1 MEASSMRP
9 ATRNSDFASRISWDA
24 VVTWVLGFGLVAYL
38 GLDGGGYDTLV
49 HDQVGIGIWWVLLIG
64 VLVGALPRVGPSRLA
79 LVALGLLAGF
89 VIWTA
94 LSLIW
99 TESSERTG
107 ADLARLLGYLGAFSL
122 ILFVRAPR
130 EPQRLVAAVGA
141 AIALIAVL
149 ALLSRLHPAWFPS
162 ADETARFLDD
172 SRERLSYP
180 LNYWNAL
187 GALIAVGLPL
197 VLHISATAK
206 TIAVR
211 ALAAAALPAMM
222 LAIFFTLS
230 RGSIVAA
237 ALATLIFLAVT
248 DDRVPKLLTLAITTA
263 GGAILIALAS
273 QRDELRHG
281 LTNTEIA
288 RDQGNEVLLIAI
300 VLCAAIALFHAGIS
314 KLLIDGKR
322 PRWTVPSKQFSLA
335 ALGALGVVVLIAFF
349 AASGPDRISN
359 GIDEFKGG
367 ENAGTGTG
375 RLNSFAGESRY
386 DLWQSAVD
394 ENATKP
400 LTGTGAGTFVYWW
413 DRDAAGAEA
422 VQDAHSVYLQ
432 TLGEL
437 GIIGLLLYVGFV
449 VVVLGAGTVLAARA
463 GPGLRSVL
471 AAALAGC
478 FAFFLAAAVDWTWQ
492 MPVLPVATLMLAAV
506 LVMAPTS
513 IAGSESALRRWPV
526 RIALAL
532 GALVAIVAIAV
543 PLASTSLI
551 RSSEAA
557 VRSGDLE
564 KALEDARSAENVE
577 PGAAT
582 PRLQQALVLELQG
595 NLPAAAEAATEAT
608 ERESTN
614 WRTWLVLSRVEAER
628 GNAGAALAAYR
639 EAKSLNPLSPLFDR

>member
-1 MEASSMRP
+1 MR
-9 ATRNSDFASRISWDA
+9 TRPRQTDFVGRVPWDA

-38 GLDGGGYDTLV
+38 GFEGGGFDPLV
-49 HDQVGIGIWWVLLIG
+49 HDQVGIGIWWVLAIG

-79 LVALGLLAGF
+79 LLALGLLAGF

-99 TESSERTG
+99 TESSERTS
-107 ADLARLLGYLGAFSL
+107 ADLARLLGYLGVFSL

-130 EPQRLVAAVGA
+130 EPQRLVSAVGG
-141 AIALIAVL
+141 AIAFIAVL

-162 ADETARFLDD
+162 ADQTAQFLDD

-197 VLHISATAK
+197 LLHISATAK
-206 TIAVR
+206 TVLAR

-237 ALATLIFLAVT
+237 GLATLIFLLVT
-248 DDRVPKLLTLAITTA
+248 DDRAPKLITLAITGA
-263 GGAILIALAS
+263 SGAILIALAS

-281 LTNTEIA
+281 LTNTDIGRE
-288 RDQGNEVLLIAI
+288 QGNEVLLIAI
-300 VLCAAIALFHAGIS
+300 VLCVAIALVHAGIS
-314 KLLIDGKR
+314 KLLIDGRR
-322 PRWTVPSKQFSLA
+322 PDWTKPSREFSLGAFA
-335 ALGALGVVVLIAFF
+335 ALVVVLLVAFF
-349 AASGPDRISN
+349 AANGPDRVSN

-367 ENAGTGTG
+367 GNAGTGTG

-386 DLWQSAVD
+386 DLWQSAID

-413 DRDAAGAEA
+413 DRDAAGGEA

-437 GIIGLLLYVGFV
+437 GIIGLLLYLGFV

-471 AAALAGC
+471 AAAVAGC
-478 FAFFLAAAVDWTWQ
+478 FAFFLAAGVDWSWQ
-492 MPVLPVATLMLAAV
+492 MPVLPVAMLMLASV
-506 LVMAPTS
+506 LVMAPPS
-513 IAGSESALRRWPV
+513 LAGSEPMLRRWPL

-532 GALVAIVAIAV
+532 GALVAIAAIAV
-543 PLASTSLI
+543 PLASTSLV
-551 RSSEAA
+551 RDSEAA
-557 VRSGDLE
+557 VREGDLE
-564 KALEDARSAENVE
+564 AALGDARSAANVE
-577 PGAAT
+577 PSAAT
-582 PRLQQALVLELQG
+582 PRLQEALVLELQG
-595 NLPAAAEAATEAT
+595 NLAAASEAAREAT
-608 ERESTN
+608 DRESTN

-628 GNAGAALAAYR
+628 GNADAALAAYR
-639 EAKSLNPLSPLFDR
+639 KAKSLNPLSPLFDR